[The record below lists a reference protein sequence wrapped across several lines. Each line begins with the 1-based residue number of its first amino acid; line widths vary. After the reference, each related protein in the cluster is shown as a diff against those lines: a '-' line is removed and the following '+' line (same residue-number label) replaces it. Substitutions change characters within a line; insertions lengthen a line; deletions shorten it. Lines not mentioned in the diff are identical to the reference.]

1 MFYLNNTTMYRESNG
16 NVDMPSIECLNPMA
30 GAPWVARFN
39 KKITEPGSA
48 TWVEALFN
56 HRPQTNDLRG
66 VVDEYYNT
74 QVQQKIL
81 SGFTYNDTPIWLSTE
96 NQQNYITAYTLGL
109 DYLKVKGGT
118 DSEPKYL
125 ELTSKEEIAEFVKAL
140 QIYIQ
145 ECISWGWE
153 KKDSVDY
160 SVYGFNEH
168 SN

>member
-1 MFYLNNTTMYRESNG
+1 MVHINLYSESKPDMVMAINVYKRYVIEISADDKGYSYDVFDYRITPTLHQLRTDIES
-16 NVDMPSIECLNPMA
+16 
-30 GAPWVARFN
+30 
-39 KKITEPGSA
+39 
-48 TWVEALFN
+48 
-56 HRPQTNDLRG
+56 
-66 VVDEYYNT
+66 YYNT
-74 QVQQKIL
+74 QVQHRIL
-81 SGFTYNDTPIWLSTE
+81 SGFIYRDTPIWLSTE

-125 ELTSKEEIAEFVKAL
+125 ELTSKEEIAEFVKAM

-168 SN
+168 SNN